1 MSWLTDFVKEKEGFR
16 SYPYLDVVGVPTI
29 GYGATYYADGKRVTM
44 DDAPLSE
51 KAATKLL
58 KKHLQGFLDYVIKYN
73 DSNDYGWNKNQIGA
87 LTSFVY
93 NLGKSRLKQV
103 TGNATRDNETIA
115 KKMRLYNKAGGKTV
129 KGLVTRR
136 NEEADHF
143 LS

>member
-44 DDAPLSE
+44 DDAPISE
-51 KAATKLL
+51 KVATKLL

-93 NLGKSRLKQV
+93 NLGKSP
-103 TGNATRDNETIA
+103 
-115 KKMRLYNKAGGKTV
+115 
-129 KGLVTRR
+129 
-136 NEEADHF
+136 
-143 LS
+143 